1 MISVGGVSL
10 SKVDAVALENFRRT
24 LDIIA
29 EEVEEE
35 IRQNGGI
42 VPDSPQPESPLA
54 PNAFRELIP
63 ESQSPYG
70 WD

>member
-1 MISVGGVSL
+1 MVVGRVSL
-10 SKVDAVALENFRRT
+10 NGADAVALANFRQR
-24 LDIIA
+24 LDVIA

-35 IRQNGGI
+35 IRQNGGV

-54 PNAFRELIP
+54 PNAFRELMP
-63 ESQSPYG
+63 EQQSPYG